1 MRQLCF
7 ISLILHLQGGV
18 HVKPLL
24 PVEETTGHQAVIG
37 HQQLS
42 DAIELYGVFV
52 HTRESRQ
59 FRWGRGILVNHKIR
73 RNKLA
78 NDQEIYMLT

>member
-1 MRQLCF
+1 MD
-7 ISLILHLQGGV
+7 
-18 HVKPLL
+18 
-24 PVEETTGHQAVIG
+24 TGHKAVIG

-42 DAIELYGVFV
+42 DAVGIVWRFSTHAGIASIIKLVNFAG
-52 HTRESRQ
+52 
-59 FRWGRGILVNHKIR
+59 GRGILVNHKIR